1 MINFH
6 NTLKRG
12 KEKFV
17 PLVKGKAGIY
27 SCGPTVYDR
36 AHIGNLSAFLFVDVL
51 KRWLKFCGY
60 EVFHVMNLTDVDDKT
75 IHGAKKEGVS
85 LREFTEKY
93 TEIFMQE
100 LGILNIL
107 PAVVYPKATEHIEE
121 MVELVETLLK
131 KSHAYYKDGS
141 VYFRVNS
148 FPAYGQLAQLDMQNI
163 RVGASVDADEYAKDD
178 VRDFVLW
185 KAWKPEEDGDV
196 FWDTPLGRGRPGWH
210 IECSAMS
217 MKYLGPTF
225 DIHTGGVDL
234 IFPHHQNEIA
244 QSEGAT
250 GQKFVNVWMH
260 REHLLVNSQKM
271 SKSLGTGLVL
281 KDIAK
286 TPIDIAAFRYFIVS
300 THYRSPLNFTAEAL
314 GAAKNTMARLRA
326 FYSRLESVA
335 VNGTNALATDI
346 YEARSRFVEAM
357 NNDLNT
363 PQAMAAVFEL
373 VGKAERLLGVNRLA
387 ASSADM
393 IRGFF
398 LEIEQV
404 LGVDISGVLEG
415 ARELTQEQQ
424 CLIEERNSA
433 RARKDWKRADQIRDI
448 LKSEG
453 VVLEDTTQG
462 TRKVKV

>member
-1 MINFH
+1 MIKFH
-6 NTLKRG
+6 NTLTRG
-12 KEKFV
+12 KEKFI

-51 KRWLKFCGY
+51 KRWLKYCGY

-75 IHGAKKEGVS
+75 IRGARTEGVS
-85 LREFTEKY
+85 LLEFTERY
-93 TEIFMQE
+93 TDIFFEE

-107 PAVVYPKATEHIEE
+107 PADVFPKATEHIEE

-131 KSHAYYKDGS
+131 KGHAYYKDGS

-148 FPAYGQLAQLDMQNI
+148 FPAYGQLAQLDMQNL

-196 FWDTPLGRGRPGWH
+196 YWDTPLGRGRPGWH

-225 DIHTGGVDL
+225 DIHTGGIDL

-250 GQKFVNVWMH
+250 GKKFVNVWMH

-271 SKSLGTGLVL
+271 SKSAGTGLVL
-281 KDIAK
+281 QDIAK
-286 TPIDIAAFRYFIVS
+286 TALDIAAFRYFIVS
-300 THYRSPLNFTAEAL
+300 AHYRSPLNFTAEAL

-335 VNGTNALATDI
+335 VNGTNALAADI
-346 YEARSRFVEAM
+346 YEARARFVEAM

-373 VGKAERLLGVNRLA
+373 VGKAERLLGENRLA

-398 LEIEQV
+398 HKIEQV
-404 LGVDISGVLEG
+404 LGIDISGVLQG
-415 ARELTQEQQ
+415 SGKLTEEQQ
-424 CLIEERNSA
+424 RLIEERDAA
-433 RARKDWKRADQIRDI
+433 RARKDYGRADEIREL
-448 LKSEG
+448 LKSQG
-453 VVLEDTTQG
+453 IVLEDTAQG